1 MKINSK
7 TLLYVPA
14 VVNILLIAFI
24 IISCQKTNKTCKEPV
39 NTQVTSV
46 DTLHISDSLNNIYN
60 YTKYKGSFELTFL
73 EFGSV
78 GCIECKKMEKV
89 LLEIKT
95 NYKGKVNVVFY
106 NARNKETKKF
116 FKHFGIQ
123 LIPVQVLLDKNGK
136 EYFRHVG
143 YYSYKELIFEFDKKL
158 SKSKH

>member
-1 MKINSK
+1 MKLNIK
-7 TLLYVPA
+7 TLLAKWSFPVL
-14 VVNILLIAFI
+14 VSILIMAMFFNVL
-24 IISCQKTNKTCKEPV
+24 SCKKAIKTCKEPV
-39 NTQVTSV
+39 NTELSSV
-46 DTLHISDSLNNIYN
+46 DTLNIADSLTKMYN
-60 YTKYKGSFELTFL
+60 YSKNKSSFELTFL

-89 LLEIKT
+89 LKEIKT

-106 NARNKETKKF
+106 NARNKETKKI

-143 YYSYKELIFEFDKKL
+143 YYSTDSLTQQIILK
-158 SKSKH
+158 